1 MTDDNAR
8 KIANVILGA
17 AVIGAAYYIV
27 KTPPLRRL
35 AWRLALTAAT
45 GTLPAWF
52 SRELRQAWTESERPR
67 DIESERPRDM
77 MTA

>member
-8 KIANVILGA
+8 KVANVVLGA

-27 KTPPLRRL
+27 KTPSLRRL
-35 AWRLALTAAT
+35 AWRFALMAAT

-52 SRELRQAWTESERPR
+52 SRELRQAWA
-67 DIESERPRDM
+67 DSERPRDM

>member
-8 KIANVILGA
+8 KVANAILGA

-35 AWRLALTAAT
+35 AWRLALTALT

-52 SRELRQAWTESERPR
+52 GREVRQAWA
-67 DIESERPRDM
+67 DSERPRDM